1 MVLRS
6 ERGGEFYSDDL
17 KEFSQEHGIRRL
29 LTASCSAQQNSV
41 AERKNLTIVEMAKSM
56 LKEKG
61 MPETFWAVN
70 TTVSILNRSPTKAV
84 LNRTPFEA
92 WFGEKPVISHMK
104 VLGSFCYAHVRAEKK
119 IKMG

>member
-1 MVLRS
+1 
-6 ERGGEFYSDDL
+6 
-17 KEFSQEHGIRRL
+17 
-29 LTASCSAQQNSV
+29 
-41 AERKNLTIVEMAKSM
+41 MAKSM

-61 MPETFWAVN
+61 MPDTFWAEAVN
-70 TTVSILNRSPTKAV
+70 TAVSILNKSPTKAV

-104 VLGSFCYAHVRAEKK
+104 VFGSFCYAHVRAEKK